1 LSLRATRLTVRWL
14 RPARAAWLALAV
26 ALPVLYV
33 LAAPARFAEMAQ
45 LPPEEAAALA
55 RLGLTP
61 SHHALYH
68 VTIEHLLALVFLAV
82 AVFMAARRSDDWLV
96 LLTSAYLLTF
106 AAPAVMAP
114 SGLLAVGLLWLR
126 ALGAAAYVLI
136 FLFPDGRFVP
146 RWTRWVALAWA
157 SWALLWLLV
166 PAVDPEQWA
175 APGIGAGG
183 LGLAALLP
191 QAALALLGLGAQ
203 VYRYRRVATP
213 AQRQQ
218 SKWVLYGLA
227 ILVLGFILAYLPESL
242 LPVLGEPGVPHLAYR
257 TVRKLALAGSRIA
270 LPITLAVAMLRYRL
284 WDIDLVI
291 NRTLVYGAL
300 TAGTVGVYVLVVGEL
315 GAALQ
320 AVGAGLA
327 PVLPVV
333 AAALVALVFQPMRAR
348 IQRGV
353 NRLMYGERD
362 DPYAVLAG
370 LGRRLEGTLAPE
382 AVLSTIVETVAA
394 ALKLPY
400 AAIEITG
407 AGQQVTTVGTPRRDG
422 ATAGV
427 VETPRRGVST
437 VAGPAPGELL
447 RLPLVY
453 QSELIG
459 HLLAAP
465 RTPGEPFS
473 PADLRLLDDLA
484 RQAGPAVHSVRLTA
498 DLARS
503 RERIV
508 TAREEERRRLRR
520 DLHDGLGP
528 VLASLT
534 LRLDAARNLLARDP
548 VQADHLLLDLKSTS
562 QTAVADVRR
571 LVYGLRPPALDE
583 LGLVSALREQ
593 VNDINHDPA
602 LCLTIEAPDPLPPL
616 PAAVEV
622 AAYRIGLEAL
632 ANVLRHAQARQATLR
647 LSLDETHPATLRV
660 EVTDDGRGLPAEHR
674 AGVGLT
680 SMRERVAELG
690 GTFLVERRTGGGTRV
705 LASLPVIG

>member
-1 LSLRATRLTVRWL
+1 LSLPAARLTAPWL
-14 RPARAAWLALAV
+14 LPARAAWLALAIG
-26 ALPVLYV
+26 LPALYV

-45 LPPEEAAALA
+45 LPPEEVAALA

-68 VTIEHLLALVFLAV
+68 VVTEHLLALVFLGV
-82 AVFMAARRSDDWLV
+82 AVLIAVRRSDDWLA
-96 LLTSAYLLTF
+96 LLTSTFLLTF
-106 AAPAVMAP
+106 AGPVLIAP
-114 SGLLAVGLLWLR
+114 SGLLAAALQGLR
-126 ALGAAAYVLI
+126 ALGAAANILI
-136 FLFPDGRFVP
+136 FLFPDGQFVP

-157 SWALLWLLV
+157 AWALTWPLL
-166 PAVDPEQWA
+166 PALDPDQWA

-183 LGLAALLP
+183 VGLAALLP
-191 QAALALLGLGAQ
+191 EAAFALQGLGAQ
-203 VYRYRRVATP
+203 VYRYRRVSTP

-218 SKWVLYGLA
+218 TRWVLYGLA
-227 ILVLGFILAYLPESL
+227 ILVLGYFLAYLPESL
-242 LPVLGEPGVPHLAYR
+242 FPVLGEPGLPHLAYR
-257 TVRKLALAGSRIA
+257 SVRKLVLVGSRCA
-270 LPITLAVAMLRYRL
+270 LPVTLAVAMLRYHL
-284 WDIDLVI
+284 WDVDLVI

-300 TAGTVGVYVLVVGEL
+300 TAGTVGVYVLVVSGL
-315 GAALQ
+315 GAMLQ

-327 PVLPVV
+327 PALPVV
-333 AAALVALVFQPMRAR
+333 AAGLIALIFQPMRER

-370 LGRRLEGTLAPE
+370 LGQRLEGTLAPE
-382 AVLSTIVETVAA
+382 AVLSTIVATVRT
-394 ALKLPY
+394 ALNLPY
-400 AAIEITG
+400 AAIEMVSPG
-407 AGQQVTTVGTPRRDG
+407 EPARLS
-422 ATAGV
+422 A
-427 VETPRRGVST
+427 ETPPG
-437 VAGPAPGELL
+437 AAPPTGLL

-453 QSELIG
+453 QSESIG
-459 HLLAAP
+459 HLLVAP
-465 RTPGEPFS
+465 RAPGERFS
-473 PADLRLLDDLA
+473 PADQRLLADLA
-484 RQAGPAVHSVRLTA
+484 RQAGPAVHAVHLTA

-534 LRLDAARNLLARDP
+534 LRLDAARNLLTRDP
-548 VQADHLLLDLKSTS
+548 AQAEALLLDLKSTS
-562 QTAVADVRR
+562 QTAIADVRR

-583 LGLVSALREQ
+583 LGLVSALREHI
-593 VNDINHDPA
+593 NDINHDPD
-602 LCLTIEAPDPLPPL
+602 LCLTIEAPERLPPL

-632 ANVLRHAQARQATLR
+632 ANVVRHAQARQVILR
-647 LSLDETHPATLRV
+647 LSLDTQRPATLRI
-660 EVTDDGRGLPAEHR
+660 EVTDDGRGLPPEHR

-690 GTFLVERRTGGGTRV
+690 GAFLVESQPGLGTRV
-705 LASLPVIG
+705 LACLPVMG